1 MKPIF
6 ITSIDFFHAHFYQ
19 KGGVIAKP
27 HSSTNDFS
35 FGTHKMKER
44 HNERKERHSYK
55 YGCTDAHLQQFHQ
68 NSAGDHINFFVQFY
82 KNLFLFH
89 HELR

>member
-1 MKPIF
+1 M
-6 ITSIDFFHAHFYQ
+6 T
-19 KGGVIAKP
+19 
-27 HSSTNDFS
+27 FS

-68 NSAGDHINFFVQFY
+68 NSAGDHINFCSVLQ
-82 KNLFLFH
+82 
-89 HELR
+89 ELISFSP